1 MLKHLL
7 LCLFTV
13 CSSANIYAWQVAQT
27 NNHSLPDSIVS
38 GMNDF
43 YFEGKKITYLLN
55 IVQREHYKNPELALK
70 VANEAYFRAKVRAD
84 KKLIANAAL
93 WLSWLDFQY
102 NTDEDLSNTLY
113 LASLST
119 DLFRQIDDPAGLS
132 WALCLKAGVTHDINQ
147 DTISPT
153 NYLNEAAALIP
164 NIKNHTRDS
173 NRILAYWYLVSA
185 NINRIDRHNLL
196 LKSLRLYEQTGD
208 STRIGRICLN
218 LSNAMLDKKDYEAA
232 FAYANR
238 SANAFKK
245 DGFKLYEQEALL
257 KYFDIHLL
265 RYANNPTEENFEKI
279 IQFDQSPLVEGNKNY
294 AYLMRLGMSYNR
306 KLYYYSED
314 RRKQL
319 KITENQKYTYNS
331 REIALADTAFQYFKK
346 SIELA
351 KTNGKPKDIDK
362 IYRNMEFTC
371 AYLNNCDSITTDAV
385 NTYKEALVKSQKS
398 IVEAQKKLTEGYNE
412 AQERT
417 LKEERTN
424 LKYTIFAALAVLLF
438 IILGFYNVYQR
449 RNIVNMNREL
459 NSRMEALRAQ
469 MNPHFISNA
478 LNAID
483 SLVNQ
488 NRNKEASYYIIQFSR
503 LCRIILNNSRSES
516 IALGEELDMLKYF
529 MNLEKLRMDDRLQ
542 YQFDLDTSLNK
553 DQIAVPPMILQPFV
567 ENAIWH
573 GIVPKTGPGL
583 VSIKTIKKG
592 DNLYQCIVEDNGVG
606 RTRSAQLKAESVMSR
621 PSYGLAITEER
632 IEKLYQLKGSQIV
645 TEDLYHPD
653 GSAAGTRVTI
663 TLPIQNISA

>member
-1 MLKHLL
+1 MLKYLL
-7 LCLFTV
+7 LYLFTV

-43 YFEGKKITYLLN
+43 YFEGKKISYLLV
-55 IVQREHYKNPELALK
+55 IAEREHYRNPELALK
-70 VANEAYFRAKVRAD
+70 VANEAYNRARVKAD
-84 KKLIANAAL
+84 KKLIARAAL

-102 NTDEDLSNTLY
+102 NIDEDLSNTLY

-132 WALCLKAGVTHDINQ
+132 WALCLKAGVTLDINQ

-153 NYLNEAAALIP
+153 NYLNEAALLIP
-164 NIKNHTRDS
+164 KIKNHTRDS
-173 NRILAYWYLVSA
+173 SWILAYWNLVSG
-185 NINRIDRHNLL
+185 NINHKEQHKLY
-196 LKSLRLYEQTGD
+196 LKSLQLYEQTGD
-208 STRIGRICLN
+208 STRVGRICLN
-218 LSNAMLDKKDYEAA
+218 LCNTMLEKQNYEAA

-238 SANAFKK
+238 SVNAFRK
-245 DGFKLYEQEALL
+245 DGFKLYQQEAFLS
-257 KYFDIHLL
+257 YFNIHLL
-265 RYANNPTEENFEKI
+265 RYVSFPTDENFEKL
-279 IQFDQSPLVEGNKNY
+279 IQFDQSPTVNGNQDY
-294 AYLMRLGMSYNR
+294 AYLMRLGMAYNQ

-314 RRKQL
+314 RRKRL

-331 REIALADTAFQYFKK
+331 HEIALADTAFQYFKK

-351 KTNGKPKDIDK
+351 KINGKPKDIDK

-371 AYLNNCDSITTDAV
+371 AYLNNCDAIKTDAI

-417 LKEERTN
+417 IKEERTN
-424 LKYTIFAALAVLLF
+424 LKYTIFAALA
-438 IILGFYNVYQR
+438 ILGFTILAFYNMYQR
-449 RNIVNMNREL
+449 RNIRNMNREL

-516 IALGEELDMLKYF
+516 IPLGEELDMLKYF

-542 YQFDLDTSLNK
+542 YQFDLDTALNK

-583 VSIKTIKKG
+583 VSIKTIKKD

-606 RTRSAQLKAESVMSR
+606 RARSAQLKAESVMSR
-621 PSYGLAITEER
+621 PSFGLAITEER
-632 IEKLYQLKGSQIV
+632 IEKLYQLRGSQIV

>member
-1 MLKHLL
+1 MLKYLL
-7 LCLFTV
+7 LYLFTV
-13 CSSANIYAWQVAQT
+13 CLSANIYAWQVAQT
-27 NNHSLPDSIVS
+27 DNHSLPDSIVS

-43 YFEGKKITYLLN
+43 YFEGKKINYLLD
-55 IVQREHYKNPELALK
+55 IIKKKQYVAPELALK
-70 VANEAYFRAKVRAD
+70 IANEAYFRAKLHAD

-93 WLSWLDFQY
+93 WSSWLDFQY
-102 NTDEDLSNTLY
+102 TTNDELSNTLS

-119 DLFRQIDDPAGLS
+119 DLFRQFDDPFGLS
-132 WALCLKAGVTHDINQ
+132 WSLCLMAGVTYDINT
-147 DTISPT
+147 DTLGVKL
-153 NYLNEAAALIP
+153 YLDEAASLIP
-164 NIKNHTRDS
+164 KIKNHTRDS
-173 NRILAYWYLVSA
+173 IWILAYWNLISA
-185 NINRIDRHNLL
+185 NINQKDQEKLQ
-196 LKSLRLYEQTGD
+196 LKSLQLYEQTED
-208 STRIGRICLN
+208 STRIGRICMN
-218 LSNAMLDKKDYEAA
+218 LCNTMLKKEDFETV
-232 FAYANR
+232 FAYAER
-238 SANAFKK
+238 GAKAFHKNSFQL
-245 DGFKLYEQEALL
+245 GEQEAFL
-257 KYFDIHLL
+257 KYFDGLL
-265 RYANNPTEENFEKI
+265 HRYANNPNDENFEKI
-279 IQFDQSPLVEGNKNY
+279 IQFDKAPPVNGDRDY
-294 AYLMRLGMSYNR
+294 AYLMRLGMAYNR
-306 KLYYYSED
+306 KLYHYSED

-319 KITENQKYTYNS
+319 RITENQKYTYNA
-331 REIALADTAFQYFKK
+331 RETALADTAFQYFNK
-346 SIELA
+346 SLELA
-351 KTNGKPKDIDK
+351 KISGKPQDIDL
-362 IYRNMEFTC
+362 IYANMVFTC
-371 AYLNNCDSITTDAV
+371 EFLNNCDAIKADAI

-398 IVEAQKKLTEGYNE
+398 IVDAQKKLTEGYNE

-424 LKYTIFAALAVLLF
+424 LKYTIFVALA
-438 IILGFYNVYQR
+438 ILGFTILAFYNMYQR
-449 RNIVNMNREL
+449 RNIRNMNREL

-516 IALGEELDMLKYF
+516 IPLGEELDMLKYF

-542 YQFDLDTSLNK
+542 YQFELDKTLNK

-583 VSIKTIKKG
+583 VSIKTIKKD

-606 RTRSAQLKAESVMSR
+606 RVRSAQLKAESVMSR
-621 PSYGLAITEER
+621 PSFGLAITEER